1 MSSQQRQLE
10 RLSGK
15 VERALA
21 MKGTAS
27 EHQATILQ
35 TKKGERVILQRI
47 GGNPFKDAETES
59 LAGKHIDVE
68 GYRLGEI
75 FRYTK
80 ATETRETKG
89 E

>member
-1 MSSQQRQLE
+1 MNSQQRPLE

-27 EHQATILQ
+27 EHQATILR

-47 GGNPFKDAETES
+47 GGNPFKDAETER
-59 LAGKHIDVE
+59 LAGKNIDVE
-68 GYRLGEI
+68 GYRLGGI
-75 FRYTK
+75 FRYTRVTK
-80 ATETRETKG
+80 TR
-89 E
+89 